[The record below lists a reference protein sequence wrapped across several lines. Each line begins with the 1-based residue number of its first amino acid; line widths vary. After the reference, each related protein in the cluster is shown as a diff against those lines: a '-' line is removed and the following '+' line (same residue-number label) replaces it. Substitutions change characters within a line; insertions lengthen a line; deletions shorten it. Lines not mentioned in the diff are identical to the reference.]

1 MSSSQIKQISIP
13 LDHSFT
19 RKLPY
24 PAAVLLVDTYDGAA
38 ETCYLQFGPSAVLTR
53 QEVVNHKAFGWE
65 GEQEIWIVN
74 TSAQSGK
81 TLKVSFG
88 GVGASLSAGTSTTTG
103 DATEAKQDDVITQLG
118 LMNDKLENQVSAA
131 HGQTTVG
138 TTEVALATTHAI
150 PDGFAVVIKALAAN
164 TGKVYVGLTGVLT
177 STGFELSAGESVG
190 LYVTDLA
197 TIYLIS
203 DTAAQGVSYIVES
216 A

>member
-1 MSSSQIKQISIP
+1 MSDVEQIKQVSLP

-24 PAAVLLVDTYDGAA
+24 PAAVLLIDSYDGLAD
-38 ETCYLQFGPSAVLTR
+38 TCYLQFGPNRVLTR
-53 QEVVNHKAFGWE
+53 QEIVNHKAFGWE

-74 TSAQSGK
+74 TAAQSGK
-81 TLKVSFG
+81 TLKVSIG
-88 GVGASLSAGTSTTTG
+88 GVGASLSAGTSASS
-103 DATEAKQDDVITQLG
+103 DATEAKQDDIITELG
-118 LMNDKLENQVSAA
+118 LVNDKFGNQASIA

-138 TTEVALATTHAI
+138 TTEVVLASAHAV

-164 TGKVYVGLTGVLT
+164 TGKIYVGLTGVLT

-190 LYVTDLA
+190 LYVTDVS

-203 DTAAQGVSYIVES
+203 DTATQGVSYVVES